1 MINEKENDKTKI
13 YQQIVD
19 LKSQLTSHESPIGDW
34 KGIKQ
39 REFIDLG
46 LTPPYSAEEML
57 DYHQKRQA
65 VRDEINSLQAQLE
78 VEENGESNN

>member
-1 MINEKENDKTKI
+1 MINNEKENDKTKI

-19 LKSQLTSHESPIGDW
+19 LKSELTSHESPIGDW

-46 LTPPYSAEEML
+46 LTPPYSEEDMK
-57 DYHQKRQA
+57 DYHKKRQA
-65 VRDEINSLQAQLE
+65 VRAKINELEQLIK
-78 VEENGESNN
+78 N

>member
-39 REFIDLG
+39 REFVDLG
-46 LTPPYSAEEML
+46 LTPQYSEEDMKE
-57 DYHQKRQA
+57 YHKKRQA
-65 VRDEINSLQAQLE
+65 VRAKINELE
-78 VEENGESNN
+78 ELIKN